1 MMNKILFLAVVLLM
15 AAGSVRAQEASAQT
29 TEPMSGTA
37 KEKKFTITPRAGMA
51 ISRFRGDFAYYV
63 DKKAIKYVRGV
74 AVGADVEYQF
84 NKLLGVSLGA
94 YYMQEGG
101 KLDNYHAVLY
111 YFMRGRH
118 ASTGSEWCSGL
129 FYSHCR

>member
-1 MMNKILFLAVVLLM
+1 MKINLLMLVLLCM
-15 AAGSVRAQEASAQT
+15 TANAACAQEASAQT
-29 TEPMSGTA
+29 TEPTSGTE
-37 KEKKFTITPRAGMA
+37 KEKKFTIAPRAGMA

-84 NKLLGVSLGA
+84 NKQLGVSLGA

-118 ASTGSEWCSGL
+118 APVGTE
-129 FYSHCR
+129 